1 MNPWQKIVVGAASV
15 LALGAMD
22 LLKIQD
28 PQLHYA
34 LLGVLGLLV
43 SGHVAVN
50 LPTIAVGK

>member
-43 SGHVAVN
+43 SGHLAVN
-50 LPTIAVGK
+50 LPAVVVGK